1 LRITPIGKPPLPH
14 STQRASAPHTDTTES
29 LTNARREVAAMAEL
43 TSSTREAAR
52 RLGVSDTTMHKAE
65 RTGRIAREPDGQWD
79 IAKTRARLLDTADP
93 QRSPLSGSAAAEGT
107 PFARLKV
114 AQLALKVEA
123 QRLALDESKG
133 RLLDV
138 ATANAT
144 IDEIAST
151 MRDALLNW
159 PARVAGVIAAEL
171 NVEPHLLQTI
181 LQQHI
186 NELLT
191 EASDRFDPPGIGGER
206 EPHA

>member
-1 LRITPIGKPPLPH
+1 MN
-14 STQRASAPHTDTTES
+14 DTT
-29 LTNARREVAAMAEL
+29 
-43 TSSTREAAR
+43 STDQLFLE
-52 RLGVSDTTMHKAE
+52 
-65 RTGRIAREPDGQWD
+65 
-79 IAKTRARLLDTADP
+79 IAKRHMPSVETLETRNRDALDFHD
-93 QRSPLSGSAAAEGT
+93 
-107 PFARLKV
+107 V
-114 AQLALKVEA
+114 AVWSIRNSLAEA

-159 PARVAGVIAAEL
+159 PARVSGVIAAEL
-171 NVEPHLLQTI
+171 GVEPHLLQTI

-191 EASDRFDPPGIGGER
+191 EASDRFDPPGLGGE
-206 EPHA
+206 

>member
-1 LRITPIGKPPLPH
+1 
-14 STQRASAPHTDTTES
+14 
-29 LTNARREVAAMAEL
+29 MAEL

-65 RTGRIAREPDGQWD
+65 RTGRIARKPDGQWD
-79 IAKTRARLLDTADP
+79 ITKTRARLQDTADP

-159 PARVAGVIAAEL
+159 PARASGNTMLSREL
-171 NVEPHLLQTI
+171 MCGIEDDGEPSSVPPQQTM
-181 LQQHI
+181 
-186 NELLT
+186 
-191 EASDRFDPPGIGGER
+191 ASIFSP
-206 EPHA
+206 

>member
-1 LRITPIGKPPLPH
+1 
-14 STQRASAPHTDTTES
+14 
-29 LTNARREVAAMAEL
+29 V
-43 TSSTREAAR
+43 
-52 RLGVSDTTMHKAE
+52 
-65 RTGRIAREPDGQWD
+65 
-79 IAKTRARLLDTADP
+79 
-93 QRSPLSGSAAAEGT
+93 AEGT

-159 PARVAGVIAAEL
+159 PAHV
-171 NVEPHLLQTI
+171 TI
-181 LQQHI
+181 SPVTRRQ
-186 NELLT
+186 
-191 EASDRFDPPGIGGER
+191 
-206 EPHA
+206 

>member
-1 LRITPIGKPPLPH
+1 
-14 STQRASAPHTDTTES
+14 
-29 LTNARREVAAMAEL
+29 MAEL
-43 TSSTREAAR
+43 TPSTREAAR

-79 IAKTRARLLDTADP
+79 ITKTRARMLDTADP
-93 QRSPLSGSAAAEGT
+93 QRSPLSGGANAEGT

-114 AQLALKVEA
+114 AQLAWKVEA

-133 RLLDV
+133 RLLNV

-159 PARVAGVIAAEL
+159 PARASGNTMLSREFLCSIEGDG
-171 NVEPHLLQTI
+171 EPSSAPPQQTMALIFSPYPI
-181 LQQHI
+181 LRPLPQG
-186 NELLT
+186 
-191 EASDRFDPPGIGGER
+191 D
-206 EPHA
+206 

>member
-1 LRITPIGKPPLPH
+1 VVFEEVRRHVSTDSSHAYGGFLATLTARCEQQSIAYQGVPVGTIKRYATGKGMPP
-14 STQRASAPHTDTTES
+14 RMTEIEDAANGNREAQGS
-29 LTNARREVAAMAEL
+29 RRTRPAEPRTLARRSAE
-43 TSSTREAAR
+43 
-52 RLGVSDTTMHKAE
+52 
-65 RTGRIAREPDGQWD
+65 
-79 IAKTRARLLDTADP
+79 
-93 QRSPLSGSAAAEGT
+93 EGT

-171 NVEPHLLQTI
+171 GVEPHLLQTI

-191 EASDRFDPPGIGGER
+191 EASDRFDPPAIGGER
-206 EPHA
+206 EPNA

>member
-1 LRITPIGKPPLPH
+1 
-14 STQRASAPHTDTTES
+14 
-29 LTNARREVAAMAEL
+29 MAEL
-43 TSSTREAAR
+43 TPSTREAAR

-65 RTGRIAREPDGQWD
+65 RSGRIAREPDGQWD
-79 IAKTRARLLDTADP
+79 IAKTRARLLETSDP
-93 QRSPLSGSAAAEGT
+93 QRSTLAGSAAAEGT

-159 PARVAGVIAAEL
+159 PARVAGGRHCRRTRRRTPSAA
-171 NVEPHLLQTI
+171 NHPAAAHQ
-181 LQQHI
+181 
-186 NELLT
+186 
-191 EASDRFDPPGIGGER
+191 
-206 EPHA
+206 

>member
-1 LRITPIGKPPLPH
+1 
-14 STQRASAPHTDTTES
+14 
-29 LTNARREVAAMAEL
+29 MAEL
-43 TSSTREAAR
+43 TSSTRDAAR
-52 RLGVSDTTMHKAE
+52 RLAVSDTTMHKPE
-65 RTGRIAREPDGQWD
+65 RSGRITRELDGQWD

-93 QRSPLSGSAAAEGT
+93 QRFALAGSAAAEGT

-159 PARVAGVIAAEL
+159 PARASGNTMLSREL
-171 NVEPHLLQTI
+171 MCGIEDDGEPSSVPPQQTMALI
-181 LQQHI
+181 F
-186 NELLT
+186 
-191 EASDRFDPPGIGGER
+191 SP
-206 EPHA
+206 

>member
-1 LRITPIGKPPLPH
+1 LRAGLF
-14 STQRASAPHTDTTES
+14 
-29 LTNARREVAAMAEL
+29 
-43 TSSTREAAR
+43 
-52 RLGVSDTTMHKAE
+52 
-65 RTGRIAREPDGQWD
+65 
-79 IAKTRARLLDTADP
+79 
-93 QRSPLSGSAAAEGT
+93 RSCGAT

>member
-1 LRITPIGKPPLPH
+1 
-14 STQRASAPHTDTTES
+14 
-29 LTNARREVAAMAEL
+29 V
-43 TSSTREAAR
+43 
-52 RLGVSDTTMHKAE
+52 
-65 RTGRIAREPDGQWD
+65 TGP
-79 IAKTRARLLDTADP
+79 
-93 QRSPLSGSAAAEGT
+93 
-107 PFARLKV
+107 
-114 AQLALKVEA
+114 

-181 LQQHI
+181 LQWH
-186 NELLT
+186 T
-191 EASDRFDPPGIGGER
+191 TSF
-206 EPHA
+206 

>member
-1 LRITPIGKPPLPH
+1 
-14 STQRASAPHTDTTES
+14 
-29 LTNARREVAAMAEL
+29 MAEL

-65 RTGRIAREPDGQWD
+65 RSGRIVREPNGQWD
-79 IAKTRARLLDTADP
+79 IAKTRARLLETADP
-93 QRSPLSGSAAAEGT
+93 QRSPISGSAVAEGT

-123 QRLALDESKG
+123 HRLALDESRG

-138 ATANAT
+138 ATANVT

-159 PARVAGVIAAEL
+159 PAQVSGLIAAEFSVQRPSAA
-171 NVEPHLLQTI
+171 NHLAAA
-181 LQQHI
+181 HRRS
-186 NELLT
+186 
-191 EASDRFDPPGIGGER
+191 ADGGR
-206 EPHA
+206 